1 MNELIRN
8 LYGKAVE
15 YTEENAG
22 RKGQKSVELMCADK
36 FAELIVQECIAGF
49 DERIST
55 RYQGSEKDNN
65 IAYGMEIVV
74 EHIKQHFGVEE

>member
-1 MNELIRN
+1 MNKRIKELIKQATTIR
-8 LYGKAVE
+8 YSGPGE
-15 YTEENAG
+15 IEEFD
-22 RKGQKSVELMCADK
+22 KEL
-36 FAELIVQECIAGF
+36 FAELLVRECIEGF
-49 DERIST
+49 EERIST